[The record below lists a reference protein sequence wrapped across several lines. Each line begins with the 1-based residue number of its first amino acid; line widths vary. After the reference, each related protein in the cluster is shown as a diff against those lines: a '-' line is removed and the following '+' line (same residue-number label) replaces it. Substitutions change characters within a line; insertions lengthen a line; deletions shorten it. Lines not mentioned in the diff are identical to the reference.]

1 MTSTTSA
8 ASGRHPELAEPEG
21 GPARASSSGSRRQGR
36 PPAGRGGAGRDGA
49 RPPGRAHQGSTA
61 HPRDTRVKRTLYVI
75 AGVGAALIFGLPLLW
90 AVLRAF
96 QPNDV
101 IVAAPT
107 WSTFFSFGWQN
118 FQAIFAPSSRLL
130 SGLVNSLIV
139 SISTAVITAVVA
151 TLAGYG
157 FAKFRFGASKWV
169 FGLIL
174 VTMMVPFQAIL
185 TPLYL
190 QLNAMGLTNSLVGLV
205 LFYVTMN
212 LPFGVFVM
220 RNAFASIPDE
230 LEDSAH
236 VDGAGRVRLLTQVLR
251 PLLMPGAATAA
262 LYAFL
267 VSWTEFL
274 GALTF
279 LTKDALYTLPVAL
292 LNLQTGA
299 YGQVD
304 FGTLV
309 AGSVVAMI
317 PCIALYVALQK
328 FYVAGLSS
336 GAIKG

>member
-1 MTSTTSA
+1 MTA
-8 ASGRHPELAEPEG
+8 AVSS
-21 GPARASSSGSRRQGR
+21 RAVRRQHSR
-36 PPAGRGGAGRDGA
+36 SGGSVR
-49 RPPGRAHQGSTA
+49 

-75 AGVGAALIFGLPLLW
+75 AGIGSALIFGLPLLW
-90 AVLRAF
+90 SILRAF
-96 QPNDV
+96 QPNET

-107 WSTFFSFGWQN
+107 WNSFFQLGLGNFAKLFGPGSHLAQG
-118 FQAIFAPSSRLL
+118 LL
-130 SGLVNSLIV
+130 NSIV
-139 SISTAVITAVVA
+139 VSVSTAVLTAVIA

-157 FAKFRFGASKWV
+157 FGTFRFRGSRVV

-174 VTMMVPFQAIL
+174 LTMMVPFQAIL

-190 QLNAMGLTNSLVGLV
+190 QLNAMHLTNSLPGLV
-205 LFYVTMN
+205 LFYVTVN
-212 LPFGVFVM
+212 LPFGIFVM
-220 RNAFASIPDE
+220 RNAFESIPSE
-230 LEDSAH
+230 FEDSAQ
-236 VDGAGRVRLLTQVLR
+236 VDGASRFRILTQVLR
-251 PLLMPGAATAA
+251 PLLLPGVATTA

-279 LTKDALYTLPVAL
+279 LTRDSLYTLPVAL

-304 FGTLV
+304 YGVLV
-309 AGSVVAMI
+309 AGSVIAMI
-317 PCIALYVALQK
+317 PCIALYVGLQR